1 MNSTGKVVLA
11 TYAII
16 GAVHVFTCYYEE
28 YHQLHVVTKLA
39 LMPVL
44 LLAVWTDKPRMKGAL
59 LVSGALLLS
68 WLGDGLLIGDSEE
81 SLLGGLGAFLV
92 AHVLYIVAFRKCR
105 DDNHELPLMKR
116 YPLLALV
123 IVAAAGLVFI
133 KIREDLGEM
142 ELPVLVYTIVITTM
156 SITALNRQAKTS
168 RASFAMVMAGA
179 LLFMTSDSLI
189 AWDRFHST
197 IDLASVWIML
207 TYIAAQ
213 GLIVYGLMAGRK
225 ADFEGSTTDA

>member
-1 MNSTGKVVLA
+1 
-11 TYAII
+11 
-16 GAVHVFTCYYEE
+16 
-28 YHQLHVVTKLA
+28 
-39 LMPVL
+39 
-44 LLAVWTDKPRMKGAL
+44 
-59 LVSGALLLS
+59 
-68 WLGDGLLIGDSEE
+68 
-81 SLLGGLGAFLV
+81 
-92 AHVLYIVAFRKCR
+92 R

-189 AWDRFHST
+189 AWDRFHGT